1 MIRAER
7 SQDGL
12 ASSARPAAPLG
23 ARLSEARDY
32 ERQRALRTL
41 LQHPLLSADGPYAAE
56 FGWVRQHAQWLRDWL
71 GQNTGWALQVDSEL
85 ARLRKTPADLAD
97 QTRPARDGKTGALF
111 SRRRYVLLCLAV
123 AALERSDRQTALGK
137 LADDVV
143 GLLAAEPAFSAAG
156 IVFDLSS
163 RDQRRDLVQVIRF
176 LLDLR
181 VLARVHGDEEQYL
194 NERGDVLYNINRP
207 ALAAMLNVK
216 RGPSTITARTLDER
230 LAALVEEPL
239 PDTEEG
245 RNRGLRW
252 RLVRK
257 LLDDPVVYYD
267 ELADEELVY
276 LHSQRSRLLRQIED
290 ATGLISEVRR
300 EGIAM
305 VDEPAELT
313 DVGMPEEGTDGHLAL
328 LLAEHLAE
336 HLRREGPVAV
346 GTAALHQHVR
356 ELITEHRSHWRKDV
370 AQPGAEVAA
379 LAQTIDRLES
389 LRLVKRTE
397 DGVLPLPAIAR
408 YALNKVPEAPAGKD
422 GSNQARRS
430 LF

>member
-1 MIRAER
+1 MIRLEQ

-12 ASSARPAAPLG
+12 ASSARPASSLG
-23 ARLSEARDY
+23 IRLSEARDY

-41 LQHPLLSADGPYAAE
+41 LQQPLLSADGAYAAE
-56 FGWVRQHAQWLRDWL
+56 FGLVRQHAEWLRDWL
-71 GQNTGWALQVDSEL
+71 AQNTGWALQVDSEL

-97 QTRPARDGKTGALF
+97 DTRPARDGKTGVPF
-111 SRRRYVLLCLAV
+111 VRRRYVLLCLAL

-137 LADDVV
+137 LASDVV
-143 GLLAAEPAFSAAG
+143 GLIAGDPAFSAAG

-181 VLARVHGDEEQYL
+181 VLARMHGDEEQYL

-207 ALAAMLNVK
+207 ALAAILNVK
-216 RGPSTITARTLDER
+216 RGPSTISADTLGER

-267 ELADEELVY
+267 DLKEEELTY

-290 ATGLISEVRR
+290 GAGLVSEIRR
-300 EGIAM
+300 EGIAL
-305 VDEPAELT
+305 VDERTELT
-313 DVGMPEEGTDGHLAL
+313 DLGMPEEGTDGHLAL

-336 HLRREGPVAV
+336 HLRQAGSIAV
-346 GTAALHQHVR
+346 GYAALHQHVR
-356 ELITEHRSHWRKDV
+356 ELIAEHRGHWRKDV
-370 AQPGAEVAA
+370 VQPGAEIAA

-397 DGVLPLPAIAR
+397 DGVLP
-408 YALNKVPEAPAGKD
+408 
-422 GSNQARRS
+422 
-430 LF
+430 

>member
-1 MIRAER
+1 MIRLEQ

-12 ASSARPAAPLG
+12 PPSTRPAASLG
-23 ARLSEARDY
+23 VRLREARDY
-32 ERQRALRTL
+32 DRQRALRTL
-41 LQHPLLSADGPYAAE
+41 LQQPLLSADGPYAVE
-56 FGWVRQHAQWLRDWL
+56 FGLVRQHAEWLRDWL
-71 GQNTGWALQVDSEL
+71 AQNTGWALQVDSEL

-97 QTRPARDGKTGALF
+97 DTRAARDGKTGVPF
-111 SRRRYVLLCLAV
+111 TRRRYVLFCLAL

-143 GLLAAEPAFSAAG
+143 GLLTAEPAFSAAG
-156 IVFDLSS
+156 IVFDLLS

-181 VLARVHGDEEQYL
+181 VLTRMHGDEEQYL

-207 ALAAMLNVK
+207 ALAAILNVK
-216 RGPSTITARTLDER
+216 RGPSTIGADTLDER

-257 LLDDPVVYYD
+257 LVDDPVVYYD
-267 ELADEELVY
+267 DLTEEELTY

-290 ATGLISEVRR
+290 GSGLVSEVRR

-305 VDEPAELT
+305 VDERTELT
-313 DVGMPEEGTDGHLAL
+313 DLGMPEEGTDGHLAL

-336 HLRREGPVAV
+336 HLRLVGSVAV
-346 GTAALHQHVR
+346 GYAALHQHVR
-356 ELITEHRSHWRKDV
+356 ELIAEHRGHWRKDV
-370 AQPGAEVAA
+370 VQPGAEVAV
-379 LAQTIDRLES
+379 LAQTVDRLES

-397 DGVLPLPAIAR
+397 DSVLPLPAIAR
-408 YALNKVPEAPAGKD
+408 YALDNVREASRED
-422 GSNQARRS
+422 CIE
-430 LF
+430 